1 MMRSV
6 TAWVVCLRNVGIT
19 LMLLLALGTAKA
31 DDAINIETVATG
43 LQFPEG
49 TIFVANTLYF
59 VDYGASDVLRL
70 VDGKVQ
76 RVWHQSGCGANGL
89 VQAGSGLLVACYD
102 SGTIAE
108 ITLDGRLIDTIR
120 SDDSG
125 QPFSAPNDLTADQ
138 KGGVYFSASGS
149 ATVPGKVY
157 YRSVDRRVRE
167 VATGIRYANGLAVSL
182 DGTRLYLAESE
193 ASRILAYEIR
203 PDAGLNHGQEYINLA
218 DALPMPGEL
227 TCTPDGV
234 RIDRNGNLFV
244 ALYRGG
250 GFSIFSPSGKLVR
263 AVRLPGAHH
272 SNLAISPDGKFVF
285 VTAVYD
291 LPDGRSRSE
300 LLKVPNPLL
309 SP

>member
-1 MMRSV
+1 MRSV
-6 TAWVVCLRNVGIT
+6 TAWVVCFRNAGIA

-31 DDAINIETVATG
+31 DDATKIETVATG

-59 VDYGASDVLRL
+59 VDYGASDVLRM

-89 VQAGSGLLVACYD
+89 VQAGTDLLVACYD

-125 QPFSAPNDLTADQ
+125 QPFTAPNDLTADQ
-138 KGGVYFSASGS
+138 KGGVYFTASGS

-157 YRSVDRRVRE
+157 YRSVDRQVRE

-182 DGTRLYLAESE
+182 DGRRLYLAESE
-193 ASRILAYEIR
+193 ASRILTYEIK
-203 PDAGLNHGQEYINLA
+203 PDAGLDHRQEYINLA
-218 DALPMPGEL
+218 DALPTPGEL
-227 TCTPDGV
+227 TFTPDGV

-250 GFSIFSPSGKLVR
+250 GFSIFSPNGKLVR
-263 AVRLPGAHH
+263 AVRLRGAHH

-291 LPDGRSRSE
+291 LPDGGSRGE